1 MNAPTPLH
9 ATSPANQPASNERGI
24 DRLFGEMAAMYGS
37 KFADL
42 WAGCDIEQV
51 KAKWVEKLKP
61 FAAHPGVV
69 QAALKALDY
78 HPNPP
83 TCPTFVGLC
92 RDAMRHVETSPAA
105 LPYKP
110 TAEDEERARQAAAS
124 AAKAIKKINSDGIN
138 EHWATHPT
146 SIAQLRMILEAAE
159 NDRRYRPCVT
169 KMVQDGI
176 CTEDGHLLKTYRD
189 QQWWPVVRRAA

>member
-1 MNAPTPLH
+1 MTAPIPLN
-9 ATSPANQPASNERGI
+9 ATSQANQPASSERGI

-42 WAGCDIEQV
+42 WAGTDIEHV

-83 TCPTFVGLC
+83 TCPTFVSLC
-92 RDAMRHVETSPAA
+92 RDAMRHVDTSPVA

-110 TAEDEERARQAAAS
+110 TPEDEERARNAAAS
-124 AAKAIKKINSDGIN
+124 AAKVVKKFNADGTDA
-138 EHWATHPT
+138 HWATHPR
-146 SIAQLRMILEAAE
+146 SVAQMRMIMDAS
-159 NDRRYRPCVT
+159 RRDPRFLPCVAE
-169 KMVQDGI
+169 MVAKGI

-189 QQWWPVVRRAA
+189 QQWFPVLSRAA

>member
-1 MNAPTPLH
+1 MNAPIPLN
-9 ATSPANQPASNERGI
+9 ATSQANQPASSERGI

-92 RDAMRHVETSPAA
+92 RDAMRHVDTSTPA

-110 TAEDEERARQAAAS
+110 TAEDEERARQAAQEAS
-124 AAKAIKKINSDGIN
+124 KAIKRRVSDGIDSF
-138 EHWATHPT
+138 WATHPKGHLHMKF
-146 SIAQLRMILEAAE
+146 IREAAAK
-159 NDRRYRPCVT
+159 DQRFRPCIAE
-169 KMVQDGI
+169 MVEKGV
-176 CTEDGHLLKTYRD
+176 CTEGGHLLKVYRD
-189 QQWWPVVRRAA
+189 SAFYPVSARA